1 MAVLS
6 KARPLNLKLLFNFLK
21 FVLKANQT
29 YLNLQKAMANQ
40 CNHLLNT
47 VSISLALLMISS
59 CLGESILM
67 VTVFVV
73 MRSLITNLYFFLP
86 KVTMMAGKSHKIH
99 FLALAK
105 GLISR

>member
-1 MAVLS
+1 
-6 KARPLNLKLLFNFLK
+6 
-21 FVLKANQT
+21 
-29 YLNLQKAMANQ
+29 
-40 CNHLLNT
+40 
-47 VSISLALLMISS
+47 
-59 CLGESILM
+59 M

-73 MRSLITNLYFFLP
+73 MRSLITNLYFFLA